1 MSKFNDSLGGWGGVG
16 SDLRLGLDVGD
27 RQSSWAAMNLATG
40 EVREGVMATT
50 PEGVEECFGGLRGCI
65 VLMEAGTHS
74 PWLARKLNELGQR
87 AVVTDPAVLGG
98 GGRRRRK
105 NDRNDARELME
116 LARDVGRPRLKEL
129 WQRPEAYQEDLAL
142 MRIRDAAVRARTLLA
157 NATRG
162 TVKQFGERV
171 DKHSVASLPKF
182 ARLALSEQVHALVE
196 PALEQV
202 EALTRTVDSY
212 DTQVAEYLRR
222 RPESERLLQVHGV
235 GPVTAGV
242 FMAVVGDPKRFKRS
256 RDVAAYLGLVPG
268 IDQSGDQNPQLRISK
283 TGDALARRVLVQ
295 CAHYIMSNNGQDSAL
310 RRWALGLAGDA
321 KNKARKRR
329 AVVALARRLAVL
341 LHRLWVSGERY
352 EPLRGIKQEGAQAA

>member
-1 MSKFNDSLGGWGGVG
+1 MSKFNDSLGGWGGVD

-27 RQSSWAAMNLATG
+27 QQSRWAAMNLGTG

-50 PEGVEECFGGLRGCI
+50 PDGVEECFRGTRGCI

-74 PWLARKLNELGQR
+74 RWLARKLNELGQR

-129 WQRPEAYQEDLAL
+129 WQRPEEYQTDLVL
-142 MRIRDAAVRARTLLA
+142 MRMRDAVVRARTLLA

-171 DKHSVASLPKF
+171 EKHSVASLPKF
-182 ARLALSEQVHALVE
+182 ARLALSEEVQVLVE

-212 DTQVAEYLRR
+212 DTLVAEYLRR

-295 CAHYIMSNNGQDSAL
+295 CAHYIMGTNGQDSAL
-310 RRWALGLAGDA
+310 RRWALESGGGARPQAGGTA
-321 KNKARKRR
+321 ASLVGKRR
-329 AVVALARRLAVL
+329 AIRAAPRD
-341 LHRLWVSGERY
+341 
-352 EPLRGIKQEGAQAA
+352 QAGRSTSSMIATR